1 MPPLSASH
9 WVLSD
14 RTHVEEVLMAN
25 HLTPDELSD
34 ALGISRKTLI
44 KLCTQEG
51 VPVFHGRIDKTLFV
65 QTMTAAGHRLPDGL
79 QEFDRAVLAP
89 G

>member
-1 MPPLSASH
+1 
-9 WVLSD
+9 
-14 RTHVEEVLMAN
+14 MAN
-25 HLTPDELSD
+25 HLTPDELSE

-44 KLCTQEG
+44 KLCAQES

-65 QTMTAAGHRLPDGL
+65 QTMMAAGHRLPDGVQDL
-79 QEFDRAVLAP
+79 DDAVLAP

>member
-1 MPPLSASH
+1 
-9 WVLSD
+9 
-14 RTHVEEVLMAN
+14 MAN

-65 QTMTAAGHRLPDGL
+65 QSMAAAGHRLPDGL
-79 QEFDRAVLAP
+79 KALDEAALTP